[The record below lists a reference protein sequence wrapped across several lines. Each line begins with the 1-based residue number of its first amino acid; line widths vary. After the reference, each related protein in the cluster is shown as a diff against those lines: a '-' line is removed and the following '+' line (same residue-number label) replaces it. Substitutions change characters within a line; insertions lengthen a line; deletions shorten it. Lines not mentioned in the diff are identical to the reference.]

1 MGVFFGTDGLRGKF
15 NDDLSFSVIYN
26 LGNALGSEVF
36 GAKILIGRDTRRTGE
51 LITLAFSCG
60 AMNAGANITD
70 IGVCPTAGI
79 SYLTQSHRFDFGV
92 VISASH
98 NPAEFNGIK
107 IFDKTGKK
115 IGDRWE
121 EKLEKKFLKQVST
134 SFDMVGSYKQ
144 DYKLVNDYSNYLK
157 NLFDFSMQGKKIVL
171 DTANGASFK
180 IAKTVFLSKK
190 ASLIMLSDK
199 PDGININKNCG
210 ALHVEELRESV
221 IKNRADMGF
230 AFDGDS
236 DRLIAVDEEGKVI
249 TGDEL
254 VYLFAKFY
262 KQTGRLTT
270 PVVVGTRH
278 TNMGV
283 ETALLKNGI
292 SLLRTEIGDKYVS
305 AKLIEKDL
313 LIGGEQSGHIIV
325 RDLLSTG
332 DGILNALLV
341 SFIVSKTGEKLSKLV
356 DVDLYIQENVN
367 VEVKDKLQV
376 INSARLAEVTEK
388 IERELDGKGRIMIR
402 VSGTEP
408 YIRIMVESQD
418 RALSKQKA
426 KEVAEIVRQIDAEN
440 SQCVE

>member
-426 KEVAEIVRQIDAEN
+426 KEVAEIVRQIDTEN

>member
-15 NDDLSFSVIYN
+15 NDDLSFSIIYN
-26 LGNALGSEVF
+26 LGNALGSEIF
-36 GAKILIGRDTRRTGE
+36 GAKILIGRDTRKTGN

-60 AMNAGANITD
+60 AICAGANVTD

-79 SYLTQSHRFDFGV
+79 SYLTQKHKFDFGV

-107 IFDKTGKK
+107 IFDRTGKK

-121 EKLEKKFLKQVST
+121 EKLEKKFLKQVIV
-134 SFDMVGSYKQ
+134 SFDMVGKYEQNFKLTA
-144 DYKLVNDYSNYLK
+144 DYTEFLK
-157 NLFDFSMQGKKIVL
+157 SLFNFSLKGKKIVL
-171 DTANGASFK
+171 DTANGASYK
-180 IAKTVFLSKK
+180 IAKSVFLSKK
-190 ASLIMLSDK
+190 ADLICIGDK

-210 ALHVEELRESV
+210 ALHIENLQRVVL
-221 IKNRADMGF
+221 KHGADMGF

-236 DRLIAVDEEGKVI
+236 DRLIAVDETGKVI
-249 TGDEL
+249 TGDML
-254 VYLFAKFY
+254 VYLFARFY
-262 KQTGRLTT
+262 KEQGKLTS
-270 PVVVGTRH
+270 PIVVGTRH
-278 TNMGV
+278 TNIGV
-283 ETALLKNGI
+283 ETALLENGI
-292 SLLRTEIGDKYVS
+292 SLIRTEIGDKYVS

-341 SFIVSKTGEKLSKLV
+341 SYIVSCKNKKLSELLNLKL
-356 DVDLYIQENVN
+356 YFQQNVN
-367 VEVKDKLQV
+367 VEVKDKLQI
-376 INSARLAEVTEK
+376 INSSGLSEVAEN
-388 IERELDGKGRIMIR
+388 IERELSGKGRIMIR

-418 RALSKQKA
+418 ETISKQKA
-426 KEVAEIVRQIDAEN
+426 EEIAECVRQIDLEN
-440 SQCVE
+440 SQCAE